1 MLDPNI
7 ELEMTEICK
16 ITPESIDYGSGAVIR
31 MQCTLTKECLSWLEG
46 RLLYELRRHNLADV
60 GICGLAEYISHI
72 GREEFNKQLAVM
84 GYETILTREKSAELF
99 DIVDGKKHKE

>member
-7 ELEMTEICK
+7 ELSLVEIYK
-16 ITPESIDYGSGAVIR
+16 ITPVWLDDGGSVEIS